1 MSFPATF
8 KALSDATRRDIL
20 NLLKQGPLTAGDITA
35 HFSTTNAT
43 ISHHLSILKQAGLI
57 ADQQPGKYIYYELNL
72 TVFQEVLTWIQDL
85 MEDPNHE

>member
-1 MSFPATF
+1 MPFPATF
-8 KALSDATRRDIL
+8 KALSDSTRRDIL
-20 NLLKQGPLTAGDITA
+20 NLLKRGPMTAGDITA

-57 ADQQPGKYIYYELNL
+57 DDQKQGKYIYYELNL

-85 MEDPNHE
+85 MEDSNHE